1 MLPLRDTI
9 HSRTIPFVNW
19 LLILANLIA
28 FIIELNLSPIRLEQF
43 INTWGLVPAAVN
55 PVNPLTWT
63 PYLTH
68 MFLHGGWYHFISNMW
83 ILFIFGDNV
92 EDRIGSFRYLL
103 FYLLGGI
110 AAALAQ
116 SLLTTNPNAASIGAS
131 GAIAAVMGAYFI
143 FFPQSRIITLIPLWI
158 IPWIVQVPALLFL
171 GLWFVSQL
179 FSGFLSLTTAS
190 GAELG
195 GIAWWA
201 HIGGFV
207 FGLITAKLFA
217 IGRPDPAWHPDQ
229 YYPY

>member
-9 HSRTIPFVNW
+9 RSRTIPFVNW
-19 LLILANLIA
+19 LLILANLAA
-28 FIIELNLSPIRLEQF
+28 FIFELNLSPFRLEQF
-43 INTWGLVPAAVN
+43 INTWGLVPANIN
-55 PVNPLTWT
+55 PVNPFTWT

-92 EDRIGSFRYLL
+92 EDRIGSFRYLI
-103 FYLLGGI
+103 FYLLGGV

-171 GLWFVSQL
+171 GLWFISQL
-179 FSGFLSLTTAS
+179 FSGFLSFTTAS

-201 HIGGFV
+201 HIGGFL

-217 IGRPDPAWHPDQ
+217 IGRPDPTWHPDQ

>member
-9 HSRTIPFVNW
+9 RSRTIPFVNW
-19 LLILANLIA
+19 LLILANLAA
-28 FIIELNLSPIRLEQF
+28 FIYELNLSPFRLEQF
-43 INTWGLVPAAVN
+43 INTWGLVPANIN
-55 PVNPLTWT
+55 PVNPFTWT

-68 MFLHGGWYHFISNMW
+68 MFLHGGWYHFLSNMW

-116 SLLTTNPNAASIGAS
+116 SLLSANPNAASIGAS

-171 GLWFVSQL
+171 GLWFISQL
-179 FSGFLSLTTAS
+179 FSGFLSFTTAS

-201 HIGGFV
+201 HIGGFL